1 MVNTLQSRSLFF
13 RNCFAMSAPFSH
25 ISLETLRSYLR
36 HRRSTHGPL
45 PIGEQTVLFVLA
57 ICGLCGL
64 YLSDVFSSATVDFGV
79 TRPVNGFAPDS
90 VDATLWDEST
100 PTSRVDHGA
109 TSAGNL
115 PETEAIHWLIDLN
128 TATPAELEILPGI
141 GPAMAARI
149 LEYRE
154 TIGGFVTPEEL
165 LDVRGIGE
173 KRYAAIE
180 PFITVRDTAITVHD
194 AAQTHESE

>member
-1 MVNTLQSRSLFF
+1 
-13 RNCFAMSAPFSH
+13 MSDLSSH
-25 ISLETLRSYLR
+25 ISLETLRSHLR

-57 ICGLCGL
+57 ICGLVTL
-64 YLSDVFSSATVDFGV
+64 YLSEVFSSPMVDLGV
-79 TRPVNGFAPDS
+79 WKPHNGFGPESASTTMLDG
-90 VDATLWDEST
+90 EST
-100 PTSRVDHGA
+100 PTPQRNHVA
-109 TSAGNL
+109 MSAGNL

-128 TATPAELEILPGI
+128 TATMAELTILPGI

-154 TIGGFVTPEEL
+154 TIGGFVTPGEL

-173 KRYAAIE
+173 KRYAAIA
-180 PFITVRDTAITVHD
+180 PFITVRDTTITVRD